1 MKIAVLGSGGWGLAM
16 AKCMADKG
24 HGVTVWSHRP
34 ETTAMLRKDRCNPKL
49 LRGVSMPDSILF
61 TDDLSC
67 VTGCPIVVVAV
78 PSFAVGGT
86 ARAMAPHLE
95 AGQILVLLSKGFDLE
110 HDCCLLSDT
119 LAGETGGKCPVVALT
134 GPSHAEEVSRG
145 IPTAVL
151 AASPHR
157 QAAETVQQAL
167 ATDCFRVYT
176 SPDLV
181 SAELGGAMKNIMAV
195 AVGISDGYG
204 YGDNTKAMLMTRG
217 ISEMARLGQLLG
229 GSAQTFSGLSG
240 VGDLIVTCVSQHSR
254 NRRFGLLVGG
264 GLPVE
269 QALEQ
274 VGAVVEGY
282 YATQAVHRLTR
293 GKEVEMP
300 ICRAMYRILVEK
312 APLDQV
318 IATLLQRAARAEHD
332 VYEAGELWK

>member
-16 AKCMADKG
+16 AKCMAEKG
-24 HGVTVWSHRP
+24 HELVVWSHKP

-49 LRGVSMPDSILF
+49 LRGVAMPEGILF
-61 TDDLSC
+61 TDDIGC
-67 VTGCPIVVVAV
+67 VRGCPIVVVAV
-78 PSFAVGGT
+78 PSFAVCDT
-86 ARAMAPHLE
+86 AKKMAPYLE
-95 AGQILVLLSKGFDLE
+95 AGQILVLLSKGFDLQHE
-110 HDCCLLSDT
+110 CCLLSDT
-119 LAGETGGKCPVVALT
+119 LSREVGDKCPVVALT

-151 AASPHR
+151 AASPDR
-157 QAAETVQQAL
+157 AAAELVQEAL
-167 ATDCFRVYT
+167 TTDYFRVYT
-176 SPDLV
+176 SPDIV

-264 GLPVE
+264 GMPVE
-269 QALEQ
+269 QALEE

-282 YATQAVHRLTR
+282 FATQAVYRLTR
-293 GKEVEMP
+293 DQQVELP
-300 ICRAMYRILVEK
+300 ISRAMYRILVER
-312 APLDQV
+312 APLDEV
-318 IATLLQRAARAEHD
+318 ISSLLQRATRAEHD
-332 VYEAGELWK
+332 AYEAGELWK

>member
-16 AKCMADKG
+16 AKCMAEKG
-24 HGVTVWSHRP
+24 HQPVVWSHKQS
-34 ETTAMLRKDRCNPKL
+34 TTAMLQKDRCNPKL
-49 LRGVSMPDSILF
+49 LRGVAMPEGIDF
-61 TDDLSC
+61 TDDIGC

-78 PSFAVGGT
+78 PSFAVCET
-86 ARAMAPHLE
+86 AKKMKPYLAD
-95 AGQILVLLSKGFDLE
+95 GQILVLLSKGFDLQ

-119 LAGETGGKCPVVALT
+119 LAREVEKACPVVALT

-151 AASPHR
+151 AASPDR
-157 QAAETVQQAL
+157 AAAETVQAAL
-167 ATDCFRVYT
+167 ATDYFRVYT
-176 SPDLV
+176 SPDIV

-229 GSAQTFSGLSG
+229 GSAETFSGLSG

-254 NRRFGLLVGG
+254 NRRFGLLVGSG
-264 GLPVE
+264 VPVE

-282 YATQAVHRLTR
+282 FATQAVHRLTA
-293 GKEVEMP
+293 GKGVEMP
-300 ICRAMYRILVEK
+300 ISRAMYRILVEK
-312 APLDQV
+312 APLDEV

-332 VYEAGELWK
+332 AYEAGELWK